1 MSKLNAILKR
11 INKLRIN
18 FAFVIPK
25 ETVELIHQ
33 TAVIE
38 DVIGDYVE
46 LKKNGSNYRGLSPF
60 TNEKTPSFYVV
71 PSKGI
76 FKCFSSG
83 KGGSLATFL
92 MEHEKVSYPEALRIM
107 ARRYNIEIQER
118 EQTPEEL
125 AAVTEKESLAAVTSW
140 AQKWLT
146 DQLQNTPEGKAIGLS
161 YFKNR
166 GFRNDILEKFLIG
179 FCPEGWEVM
188 TNAALDAGYTKERL
202 IATGLSKAKQSDG
215 KLFDFFHGRVMF
227 PIRDVTGKV
236 IGFGGRTL
244 KTEKKIA
251 KYFNSSDSLL
261 YDKSNALYGV
271 YLAKPHILKEDMC
284 FLVEGYTDVM
294 AMHQSGV
301 ENVVSSSG
309 TALTKG
315 QIHIIRRI
323 TKNVTVLFD
332 GDRAGMAAALRGI
345 DILLKEGMNVK
356 VVTFPDGDDPDS
368 YSKKVSSEEFQKYIR
383 EDALDFLAFKS
394 DFLSTDAGD
403 DPLKRAE
410 LIHSIVETIACVP
423 DAIQRSV
430 YVQTTAARLKLPEE
444 LLQGEVAKELQKR
457 LKLEARKTS
466 FKSKSSSEGYRGSEG
481 YYEQTGPP
489 PSAPLPG
496 FENVPTEISEDLAPG
511 IPARNRTD
519 RDILEDNLIRLLM
532 EHGEEMVSVEIEIE
546 MGSEGDTDNDDEGV
560 FTEVPFAE
568 LLVHRIETY
577 SLALESE
584 SSNFIFE
591 KYKKSLDEYVLP
603 STDSFFEETT
613 PEVQSR
619 AANLLVN
626 KYSLSENWEHKHEI
640 FVIREADIL
649 EKALSSATT
658 RLMLFDVQKNIDTVI
673 RALARKGVTDEEVTR
688 LLREK
693 INLDR
698 MAVDLNASLGVVIL
712 PK

>member
-1 MSKLNAILKR
+1 
-11 INKLRIN
+11 LRIN
-18 FAFVIPK
+18 FAIVIPK

-92 MEHEKVSYPEALRIM
+92 MEHEKASYPEALRIM

-118 EQTPEEL
+118 EQTPEEI

-146 DQLQNTPEGKAIGLS
+146 DQLQNTDEGKAIGLS
-161 YFKNR
+161 YLKNR
-166 GFRNDILEKFLIG
+166 GFRDDVLDKFLVG

-188 TNAALDAGYTKERL
+188 TNAAIDAGYTKERL
-202 IATGLSKAKQSDG
+202 VATGLSKAKQSDG

-251 KYFNSSDSLL
+251 KYFNSSESLL

-271 YLAKPHILKEDMC
+271 YLAKPSILKQDMC

-368 YSKKVSSEEFQKYIR
+368 YSKKVSSEELQKYIK

-394 DFLSTDAGD
+394 DFLSSDAGD
-403 DPLKRAE
+403 DPLKRSE

-444 LLQGEVAKELQKR
+444 LLQAEVAKELQKR
-457 LKLEARKTS
+457 LKLESR
-466 FKSKSSSEGYRGSEG
+466 KSKFSGNRGSAG
-481 YYEQTGPP
+481 YYDSGDQHGPP

-496 FENVPTEISEDLAPG
+496 FEFAPTEISEDLAPG
-511 IPARNRTD
+511 IPARIRTE
-519 RDILEDNLIRLLM
+519 REVLEDNLIRLLL
-532 EHGEEMVSVEIEIE
+532 EHGEVMVNVEIEIDIE
-546 MGSEGDTDNDDEGV
+546 SEDDKDDDEGV
-560 FTEVPFAE
+560 FTEVTFAE

-577 SLALESE
+577 NLGLENE
-584 SSNFIFE
+584 SSNFILE
-591 KYKKSLDEYVLP
+591 KYKNSLDEGVLP
-603 STDSFFEETT
+603 STESFFEETS

-619 AANLLVN
+619 AAQMLVN
-626 KYSLSENWEHKHEI
+626 KHSLSENWAQKHHI
-640 FVIREADIL
+640 FAIKEEDIL
-649 EKALSSATT
+649 EKALSAATT
-658 RLMLFDVQKNIDTVI
+658 RLMIFDVQKNIDTVI
-673 RALARKGVTDEEVTR
+673 KALAKKGVTDDEVVR

-693 INLDR
+693 ISLDR
-698 MAVDLNASLGVVIL
+698 MVIDLNSSLGVVIL